1 MASDKSQ
8 TTEAPDDRDP
18 LDAPIGWIPPSIYQA
33 AIVRMNAYR
42 RQLIANGIKPDL
54 ETYRSE

>member
-1 MASDKSQ
+1 MTHQ
-8 TTEAPDDRDP
+8 TAGAPDDRDP
-18 LDAPIGWIPPSIYQA
+18 LDAHVGWIPPSIYQA